1 MTALGP
7 ATEIADIPETLAM
20 TPETRPAQPP
30 TVSFREALRF
40 WLLLGFVSFG
50 GPAGQIAIMHRELV
64 ERRRWVSEKRFLHAL
79 NFCMVLPGPEAQQLA
94 TYLGWLLHRTRG
106 GVLAGV
112 LFVLPSL
119 ALLIALS
126 WIYMAFGEQPLIA
139 GIFYGIKPAV
149 AEIVL
154 HALHRIAKKSL
165 GNPLL
170 TPVPWALAAMSFIAI
185 WALKWTFPVVVLSA
199 MLIGAVLARIAPNAL
214 VHGGGHKA
222 AGSAPHLP
230 ALIDD
235 DTPTPPHALFKRSR
249 LATVLAVGAALWLLP
264 MAALLLSQS
273 WSGTLTQMGWFFTKA
288 ALLTFGGA
296 YAVLPYVN
304 QAAVE
309 HYQWLSTLQMM
320 DGLALGETT
329 PGPLIIIV
337 AFVGFVGGW
346 TRQVL
351 GPDALFLGAA
361 LAACVATWFTF
372 LPSFIF
378 ILAGGPWVEST
389 RGNLHLTAP
398 LAAVTAAVV
407 GVIANLAL
415 FFIAAVAY
423 PAGTTGL
430 FDTKPDVM
438 ALALAAFAALAL
450 WRLKWGVIPVIA
462 ACASAGLLL
471 RLFGLA

>member
-1 MTALGP
+1 MSQLAIEQP
-7 ATEIADIPETLAM
+7 AAVP
-20 TPETRPAQPP
+20 
-30 TVSFREALRF
+30 VSEAFRF
-40 WLLLGFVSFG
+40 WLQLGFISFG

-64 ERRRWVSEKRFLHAL
+64 EKRRWISEKRFLHAL

-94 TYLGWLLHRTRG
+94 TYLGWLMHRSWG
-106 GVLAGV
+106 GVVAGT

-126 WIYMAFGEQPLIA
+126 WIYMAFGQQPLVA
-139 GIFYGIKPAV
+139 ALFYGIKPAV
-149 AEIVL
+149 AAIVL
-154 HALHRIAKKSL
+154 HALHRIASKSL
-165 GNPLL
+165 GNPALA
-170 TPVPWALAAMSFIAI
+170 PVPWAIAAISFIAI
-185 WALKWTFPVVVLSA
+185 SVLNLPFPLVVLSA
-199 MLIGAVLARIAPNAL
+199 MLTGALLARLAPGQL
-214 VHGGGHKA
+214 MRGGGGH
-222 AGSAPHLP
+222 APAVQGAHDA

-235 DTPTPPHALFKRSR
+235 DSPTPSHALFRPSR
-249 LATVLAVGAALWLLP
+249 LAAVLLAGALLWLLP
-264 MAALLLSQS
+264 MAALLTAYG

-309 HYQWLSTLQMM
+309 HYQWLSTAQMM

-329 PGPLIIIV
+329 PGPLIMVV

-346 TRQVL
+346 AKQVA

-389 RGNLHLTAP
+389 RGNLRLTAP

-415 FFIAAVAY
+415 FFIAAIAY
-423 PAGTTGL
+423 PSGAGGL
-430 FDTKPDVM
+430 FDTKPDWI
-438 ALALAAFAALAL
+438 ALTLAVGAALAL

-462 ACASAGLLL
+462 ASAITGLLL
-471 RLFGLA
+471 RSLGLA